1 MIIMADA
8 NLLINL
14 VESKKDYRIFSQYF
28 EKHMAVLALPTPA
41 IAEFLVMD
49 DNYKRSDFLT
59 ISDNFCQTFNFD
71 IKSARV
77 TARIFSDLLKA
88 GFFKQN
94 KDNRQKVKVDI
105 QIIGMTLANQ
115 IPKIFTGDRE
125 INDIVALL
133 NLPIEVV
140 NIEKDNEFFGLPLFQ
155 DLDT

>member
-14 VESKKDYRIFSQYF
+14 VENKRDYRIFSQYF
-28 EKHMAVLALPTPA
+28 EKHTSVLALPTPA
-41 IAEFLVMD
+41 ITEFLVMD
-49 DNYKRSDFLT
+49 DNYQRSDFLT
-59 ISDNFCQTFNFD
+59 ISNNFCRTFNFD

-77 TARIFSDLLKA
+77 AARIFSDLLKD

-115 IPKIFTGDRE
+115 IPKIFTGDKE
-125 INDIVALL
+125 INDIITLL
-133 NLPIEVV
+133 KLPIEVV
-140 NIEKDNEFFGLPLFQ
+140 NIERDNEFFGLPLFQ
-155 DLDT
+155 DLDA